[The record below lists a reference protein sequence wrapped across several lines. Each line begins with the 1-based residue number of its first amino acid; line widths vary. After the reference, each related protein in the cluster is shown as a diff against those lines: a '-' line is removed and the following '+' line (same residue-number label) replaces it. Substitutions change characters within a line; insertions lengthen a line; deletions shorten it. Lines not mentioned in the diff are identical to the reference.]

1 MTILIK
7 ISIKNQRLT
16 ITDDKY
22 DLLGSISRLSDSTK
36 EVNAALKTLLKL
48 GGRDYPDQKEYIEEV
63 LGKGIQLNDES
74 NNVNQFRQKV
84 KQLKNHQVNKSYS
97 ISTALKGIG
106 QNKNSFQTPIGTH
119 YIRAK
124 IGKGLPPLSIFEA
137 RRPTGR
143 TWNKEDAESHPN
155 QDWVLSRILWLS
167 GKELGVNRLGSL
179 DTMQRFIYIHG
190 TPDESQLGE
199 PLSHGCIRMSND
211 DVIELFDLV
220 SAGTIVHINAE

>member
-22 DLLGSISRLSDSTK
+22 ELLGSVSRLCNSTK
-36 EVNAALKTLLKL
+36 EVNALLKTWLSLVK
-48 GGRDYPDQKEYIEEV
+48 RDAPDDAYSLEV

-74 NNVNQFRQKV
+74 DNLNQFRQKV
-84 KQLKNHQVNKSYS
+84 KQLKNHQVNKSYPV
-97 ISTALKGIG
+97 STALKGIG

-124 IGKGLPPLSIFEA
+124 IGKGLPALSIFEA

-143 TWNKEDAESHPN
+143 IWNKEDAESHPN
-155 QDWVLSRILWLS
+155 HDWILSRILWLS
-167 GKELGVNRLGSL
+167 GKELGVNRLGTI
-179 DTMQRFIYIHG
+179 DTMQRYIYIHG
-190 TPDESQLGE
+190 TPDESQLGK
-199 PLSHGCIRMSND
+199 PLSHGCIRMSNN
-211 DVIELFDLV
+211 DVIELFNLIPI
-220 SAGTIVHINAE
+220 GTIVNINEE

>member
-22 DLLGSISRLSDSTK
+22 DLLDNASRMASEKL
-36 EVNAALKTLLKL
+36 ALKAYLRTWLRL
-48 GGRDYPDQKEYIEEV
+48 GKKDYPEETEYLETLE
-63 LGKGIQLNDES
+63 KGIQLEAES
-74 NNVNQFRQKV
+74 DNLNQFRQKV
-84 KQLKNHQVNKSYS
+84 KQLKNHQVNKSYPV
-97 ISTALKGIG
+97 STALKGIG

-124 IGKGLPPLSIFEA
+124 IGKGLPALSIFEA

-143 TWNKEDAESHPN
+143 IWNKEDAESYPN

-199 PLSHGCIRMSND
+199 PFSHGCIRMSND

-220 SAGTIVHINAE
+220 SVGTIVHINEE

>member
-16 ITDDKY
+16 MTDNKY
-22 DLLGSISRLSDSTK
+22 DLLGSVSKLATSKS
-36 EVNAALKTLLKL
+36 EMSVSLKTLLSR
-48 GGRDYPDQKEYIEEV
+48 GSIDYPDQKEYLEV
-63 LGKGIQLNDES
+63 LEKGIQLNDDS
-74 NNVNQFRQKV
+74 INLNQFRQKV
-84 KQLKNHQVNKSYS
+84 KQLKNHQVNKSYL

-124 IGKGLPPLSIFEA
+124 IGKDLPPLSIFEA

-143 TWNKEDAESHPN
+143 IWNKEDAESHPN

-220 SAGTIVHINAE
+220 FAGTIVHINAE

>member
-22 DLLGSISRLSDSTK
+22 ELLGSVSRLCNSTK
-36 EVNAALKTLLKL
+36 EVNALLKTWLSLVKS
-48 GGRDYPDQKEYIEEV
+48 DAPDDSYSLEV

-74 NNVNQFRQKV
+74 DNLNQFRQKV
-84 KQLKNHQVNKSYS
+84 KQLKNHQVNKSYPV
-97 ISTALKGIG
+97 STALKGIG

-124 IGKGLPPLSIFEA
+124 IGKGLPALSIFEA

-143 TWNKEDAESHPN
+143 IWNKEDAESHPN
-155 QDWVLSRILWLS
+155 HDWILSRILWLS
-167 GKELGVNRLGSL
+167 GKELGVNRLGTI
-179 DTMQRFIYIHG
+179 DTMQRYIYIHG
-190 TPDESQLGE
+190 TPDESQLGK
-199 PLSHGCIRMSND
+199 PLSHGCIRMSNN
-211 DVIELFDLV
+211 DVIELFNLIPI
-220 SAGTIVHINAE
+220 GTIVNINEE

>member
-16 ITDDKY
+16 MTDNKY
-22 DLLGSISRLSDSTK
+22 DLLGSVSKLATSKS
-36 EVNAALKTLLKL
+36 EMSVSLKTLLSR
-48 GGRDYPDQKEYIEEV
+48 GSDDYPDQKEYLEV
-63 LGKGIQLNDES
+63 LEKGIQLNDDS
-74 NNVNQFRQKV
+74 INLNQFRQKV

-124 IGKGLPPLSIFEA
+124 IGKDLPPLSIFEA

-143 TWNKEDAESHPN
+143 IWNKEDAESYPN

-220 SAGTIVHINAE
+220 FAGTIVHINAE

>member
-1 MTILIK
+1 
-7 ISIKNQRLT
+7 
-16 ITDDKY
+16 
-22 DLLGSISRLSDSTK
+22 LLSRGSD
-36 EVNAALKTLLKL
+36 
-48 GGRDYPDQKEYIEEV
+48 DYPDQKEYLEV
-63 LGKGIQLNDES
+63 LEKGIQLNDDS
-74 NNVNQFRQKV
+74 INLNQFRQKV
-84 KQLKNHQVNKSYS
+84 KQLKNHQVNKSYL

-124 IGKGLPPLSIFEA
+124 IGKDLPPLSIFEA

-143 TWNKEDAESHPN
+143 IWNKEDAESYPN

>member
-16 ITDDKY
+16 MTDNKY
-22 DLLGSISRLSDSTK
+22 DLLGSVSKLATSKS
-36 EVNAALKTLLKL
+36 EMSVSLKTLLSR
-48 GGRDYPDQKEYIEEV
+48 GSGDYPDQKEYLEV
-63 LGKGIQLNDES
+63 LEKGIQLNDDS
-74 NNVNQFRQKV
+74 INLNQFRQKV
-84 KQLKNHQVNKSYS
+84 KQLKNHQVNKSYL

-124 IGKGLPPLSIFEA
+124 IGKDLPPLSIFEA

-143 TWNKEDAESHPN
+143 IWNKEDAESYPN

-199 PLSHGCIRMSND
+199 PFSHGCIRMSND

>member
-1 MTILIK
+1 MLH
-7 ISIKNQRLT
+7 
-16 ITDDKY
+16 
-22 DLLGSISRLSDSTK
+22 DLLDSASKMVSEKQDLTWILETWLDLGK
-36 EVNAALKTLLKL
+36 E
-48 GGRDYPDQKEYIEEV
+48 DYPEETEY
-63 LGKGIQLNDES
+63 LGTLEKGIQLSNES
-74 NNVNQFRQKV
+74 DNLNQFRQKV

-124 IGKGLPPLSIFEA
+124 IGKDLPPLSIFEA

-143 TWNKEDAESHPN
+143 IWNKEDAESHPN

-167 GKELGVNRLGSL
+167 GKELGVNRLGSV

-199 PLSHGCIRMSND
+199 PFSHGCIRMSND

-220 SAGTIVHINAE
+220 SAGTIVLINAE

>member
-16 ITDDKY
+16 VTDNKY
-22 DLLGSISRLSDSTK
+22 DLLESASRLATSK
-36 EVNAALKTLLKL
+36 LEMNALLKTWLSLVKKDAPNDAYSL
-48 GGRDYPDQKEYIEEV
+48 EV
-63 LGKGIQLNDES
+63 LEKGIQLNDES
-74 NNVNQFRQKV
+74 SNVNQFCQKV
-84 KQLKNHQVNKSYS
+84 NHFKNHQVNKSYS

-124 IGKGLPPLSIFEA
+124 IGKDLPPLSIFEA

-143 TWNKEDAESHPN
+143 IWNKEDAESYPN

-220 SAGTIVHINAE
+220 FAGTIVHINAE

>member
-16 ITDDKY
+16 VTDNKY
-22 DLLGSISRLSDSTK
+22 DLLESASRLATSK
-36 EVNAALKTLLKL
+36 LEMNALLKTWLRL
-48 GGRDYPDQKEYIEEV
+48 GNRDVPDQKEYLKV
-63 LGKGIQLNDES
+63 LEKGIQLNDES
-74 NNVNQFRQKV
+74 SNVNQFCQKV
-84 KQLKNHQVNKSYS
+84 NHFKNHQVNKSYS

-124 IGKGLPPLSIFEA
+124 IGKGLPSLSIFEA

-143 TWNKEDAESHPN
+143 IWNKEDAESHPN

-199 PLSHGCIRMSND
+199 PFSHGCIRMSND

>member
-16 ITDDKY
+16 MTDNKY
-22 DLLGSISRLSDSTK
+22 DLLGSVSKLATSKS
-36 EVNAALKTLLKL
+36 EMSVSLKTLLSR
-48 GGRDYPDQKEYIEEV
+48 GSIDYPDQKEYLEV
-63 LGKGIQLNDES
+63 LEKGIQLNDDS
-74 NNVNQFRQKV
+74 INLNQFRQKV
-84 KQLKNHQVNKSYS
+84 KQLKNHQVNKSYL

-124 IGKGLPPLSIFEA
+124 IGKDLPPLSIFEA

-143 TWNKEDAESHPN
+143 IWNKEDAESYPN
-155 QDWVLSRILWLS
+155 HDWILSRILWLS

-220 SAGTIVHINAE
+220 FAGTIVHINAE

>member
-16 ITDDKY
+16 MTDNKY
-22 DLLGSISRLSDSTK
+22 DLLESASKLATSK
-36 EVNAALKTLLKL
+36 LEMNALLKTWLRL
-48 GGRDYPDQKEYIEEV
+48 GNSDVPDQKEYLEV
-63 LGKGIQLNDES
+63 LEKGIQLNDDS
-74 NNVNQFRQKV
+74 INLNQFRQKV
-84 KQLKNHQVNKSYS
+84 KQLKNHQVNKSYL

-124 IGKGLPPLSIFEA
+124 IGKDLPPLSIFEA

-143 TWNKEDAESHPN
+143 IWNKEDAESYPN

-220 SAGTIVHINAE
+220 SAGTIVLINAE

>member
-22 DLLGSISRLSDSTK
+22 AVLEVTKLATSKLEMNALLGTMLS
-36 EVNAALKTLLKL
+36 L
-48 GGRDYPDQKEYIEEV
+48 GKRDYPEETEYLETLE
-63 LGKGIQLNDES
+63 KGIQLNDES

-84 KQLKNHQVNKSYS
+84 KQLIREQVIKSYP

-124 IGKGLPPLSIFEA
+124 IGKGLPALSIFEA

-143 TWNKEDAESHPN
+143 IWNKEDAESHPN
-155 QDWVLSRILWLS
+155 HDWILSRILWLS
-167 GKELGVNRLGSL
+167 GKELGVNRLGTI
-179 DTMQRFIYIHG
+179 DTMQRYIYIHG
-190 TPDESQLGE
+190 TPDESQLGK
-199 PLSHGCIRMSND
+199 PLSHGCIRMSNN
-211 DVIELFDLV
+211 DVIELFNLIPI
-220 SAGTIVHINAE
+220 GTIVNINEE

>member
-16 ITDDKY
+16 MTDNKY
-22 DLLGSISRLSDSTK
+22 DLLGSVSKLATSKS
-36 EVNAALKTLLKL
+36 EMSVSLKTLLSR
-48 GGRDYPDQKEYIEEV
+48 GSDDYPDQKEYLEV
-63 LGKGIQLNDES
+63 LEKGIQLNDDS
-74 NNVNQFRQKV
+74 INLNQFRQKV
-84 KQLKNHQVNKSYS
+84 KQLKNHQVNKSYL

-167 GKELGVNRLGSL
+167 GKELGVNRLGSV

-199 PLSHGCIRMSND
+199 PFSHGCIRMSND

-220 SAGTIVHINAE
+220 SAGTIVLINAE

>member
-16 ITDDKY
+16 ISDNKYGLLESASKTVSDKQE
-22 DLLGSISRLSDSTK
+22 LTWTLETFLALGK
-36 EVNAALKTLLKL
+36 V
-48 GGRDYPDQKEYIEEV
+48 DYPEETEY
-63 LGKGIQLNDES
+63 LGTLEKGIQLSNES
-74 NNVNQFRQKV
+74 DNLNQFRQKV

-124 IGKGLPPLSIFEA
+124 IGKGLPALSIFEV

-143 TWNKEDAESHPN
+143 IWNKEDSESHPN
-155 QDWVLSRILWLS
+155 QDWILSRILWLS
-167 GKELGVNRLGSL
+167 GKELGVNRLGSV

-190 TPDESQLGE
+190 TPDESQLGK
-199 PLSHGCIRMSND
+199 PFSHGCIRMAND

-220 SAGTIVHINAE
+220 SAGTIIHINAE

>member
-22 DLLGSISRLSDSTK
+22 AVLEVTKLATSKLEMNALLGTMLS
-36 EVNAALKTLLKL
+36 L
-48 GGRDYPDQKEYIEEV
+48 GKRDYPEETEYLETLEN
-63 LGKGIQLNDES
+63 GIQLNDES

-84 KQLKNHQVNKSYS
+84 KQLIREQVIKSYP

-124 IGKGLPPLSIFEA
+124 IGKDLPALSIFEA

-143 TWNKEDAESHPN
+143 IWNKEDAESHPN
-155 QDWVLSRILWLS
+155 HDWILSRILWLS
-167 GKELGVNRLGSL
+167 GKELGVNRLGTI
-179 DTMQRFIYIHG
+179 DTMQRYIYIHG
-190 TPDESQLGE
+190 TPDESQLGK

-211 DVIELFDLV
+211 DVIELFNLIPI
-220 SAGTIVHINAE
+220 GTIVNINEE

>member
-22 DLLGSISRLSDSTK
+22 DLLDNASRMASEKL
-36 EVNAALKTLLKL
+36 ALKAYLRTWLRL
-48 GGRDYPDQKEYIEEV
+48 GKKDYPEETEYLETLE
-63 LGKGIQLNDES
+63 KGIQLEAES
-74 NNVNQFRQKV
+74 DNLNQFRQKV
-84 KQLKNHQVNKSYS
+84 KQLKNHQVNKSYPV
-97 ISTALKGIG
+97 STALKGIG

-124 IGKGLPPLSIFEA
+124 IGKGLPALSIFEA

-143 TWNKEDAESHPN
+143 IWNKEDAESYPN

-220 SAGTIVHINAE
+220 FAGTIVHINAE

>member
-16 ITDDKY
+16 MTDNKY
-22 DLLGSISRLSDSTK
+22 DLLGSVSKLATSKS
-36 EVNAALKTLLKL
+36 EMSVSLKTLLSR
-48 GGRDYPDQKEYIEEV
+48 GSDDYPDQKEYLEV
-63 LGKGIQLNDES
+63 LEKGIQLNDDS
-74 NNVNQFRQKV
+74 INLNQFRQKV
-84 KQLKNHQVNKSYS
+84 KQLKNHQVNKSYL

-124 IGKGLPPLSIFEA
+124 IGKDLPPLSIFEA

-143 TWNKEDAESHPN
+143 IWNKEDAESYPN

-167 GKELGVNRLGSL
+167 GKELGVNRLGSV

-199 PLSHGCIRMSND
+199 PFSHGCIRMSND

-220 SAGTIVHINAE
+220 SAGTIVLINAE

>member
-16 ITDDKY
+16 MTDNKY
-22 DLLGSISRLSDSTK
+22 DLLESASKLATSK
-36 EVNAALKTLLKL
+36 LEMNALLKTWLSLVKK
-48 GGRDYPDQKEYIEEV
+48 DAPDDAYSLEV
-63 LGKGIQLNDES
+63 LEKGIQLNDES
-74 NNVNQFRQKV
+74 NNANQFRQKV

-143 TWNKEDAESHPN
+143 IWNKEDAESHPN

-167 GKELGVNRLGSL
+167 GKELGVNRLGSV

-199 PLSHGCIRMSND
+199 PFSHGCIRMSND

>member
-16 ITDDKY
+16 VTDNKY
-22 DLLGSISRLSDSTK
+22 DLLESASKLATSK
-36 EVNAALKTLLKL
+36 LEMNALLKTWLRL
-48 GGRDYPDQKEYIEEV
+48 GNRDVPDQKEYLKV
-63 LGKGIQLNDES
+63 LEKGIQLNDES
-74 NNVNQFRQKV
+74 SNVNQFCQKV
-84 KQLKNHQVNKSYS
+84 NHFKNHQVNKSYS

-124 IGKGLPPLSIFEA
+124 IGKGLPSLSIFEA

-143 TWNKEDAESHPN
+143 IWSKEDAESHPN

-199 PLSHGCIRMSND
+199 PFSHGCIRMSND

>member
-22 DLLGSISRLSDSTK
+22 AVLEVTKLATSKLEMNALLGTMLS
-36 EVNAALKTLLKL
+36 L
-48 GGRDYPDQKEYIEEV
+48 GKRDYPEETEYLETLE
-63 LGKGIQLNDES
+63 KGIQLNDES

-84 KQLKNHQVNKSYS
+84 KQLKNHQVNKSYPV
-97 ISTALKGIG
+97 STALKGIG

-124 IGKGLPPLSIFEA
+124 IGKGLPALSIFEA

-143 TWNKEDAESHPN
+143 IWNKEDAESHPN
-155 QDWVLSRILWLS
+155 HDWILSRILWLS
-167 GKELGVNRLGSL
+167 GKELGVNRLGTI
-179 DTMQRFIYIHG
+179 DTMQRYIYIHG
-190 TPDESQLGE
+190 TPDESQLGK
-199 PLSHGCIRMSND
+199 PLSHGCIRMSNN
-211 DVIELFDLV
+211 DVIELFNLIPI
-220 SAGTIVHINAE
+220 GTIVNINEE

>member
-1 MTILIK
+1 MTD
-7 ISIKNQRLT
+7 N
-16 ITDDKY
+16 KY
-22 DLLGSISRLSDSTK
+22 DLLGSVSKLATSKS
-36 EVNAALKTLLKL
+36 EMSVSLKTLLSR
-48 GGRDYPDQKEYIEEV
+48 GSDDYPDQKEYLEV
-63 LGKGIQLNDES
+63 LEKGIQLNDDS
-74 NNVNQFRQKV
+74 INLNQFRQKV

-124 IGKGLPPLSIFEA
+124 IGKDLPPLSIFEA

-167 GKELGVNRLGSL
+167 GKELGVNRLGSV

-199 PLSHGCIRMSND
+199 PFSHGCIRMSND

-220 SAGTIVHINAE
+220 SAGTIVLINAE

>member
-16 ITDDKY
+16 MTDNKY
-22 DLLGSISRLSDSTK
+22 DLLGSVSKLATSKS
-36 EVNAALKTLLKL
+36 EMSVSLKTLLSR
-48 GGRDYPDQKEYIEEV
+48 GSIDYPDQKEYLEGLE
-63 LGKGIQLNDES
+63 KGIQLNDDS
-74 NNVNQFRQKV
+74 INLNQFRQKV
-84 KQLKNHQVNKSYS
+84 KQLKNHQVNKSYL

-124 IGKGLPPLSIFEA
+124 IGKDLPPLSIFEA

-143 TWNKEDAESHPN
+143 IWNKEDAESYPN

-220 SAGTIVHINAE
+220 FAGTIVHINAE

>member
-22 DLLGSISRLSDSTK
+22 AVLEVTKLATSKLEMNALLGTMLS
-36 EVNAALKTLLKL
+36 L
-48 GGRDYPDQKEYIEEV
+48 GKRDYPEETEYLETLE
-63 LGKGIQLNDES
+63 KGIQLNDES
-74 NNVNQFRQKV
+74 DNLNQFRQKV
-84 KQLKNHQVNKSYS
+84 KQLMNDQVIKSYQ

-124 IGKGLPPLSIFEA
+124 IGKDLPALSIFEA

-143 TWNKEDAESHPN
+143 IWNKEDAESHPN
-155 QDWVLSRILWLS
+155 HDWILSRILWLS
-167 GKELGVNRLGSL
+167 GKELGVNRLGTI
-179 DTMQRFIYIHG
+179 DTMQRYIYIHG
-190 TPDESQLGE
+190 TPDESQLGK
-199 PLSHGCIRMSND
+199 PLSHGCIRMSNN
-211 DVIELFDLV
+211 DVIELFNLIPI
-220 SAGTIVHINAE
+220 GTIVNINEE

>member
-16 ITDDKY
+16 VTDNKY
-22 DLLGSISRLSDSTK
+22 DLLESASKLATSK
-36 EVNAALKTLLKL
+36 LEMNALLKTWLRL
-48 GGRDYPDQKEYIEEV
+48 GNRDVPDQKEYLKV
-63 LGKGIQLNDES
+63 LEKGIQLNDES
-74 NNVNQFRQKV
+74 SNVNQFCQKV
-84 KQLKNHQVNKSYS
+84 NHFKNHQVNKSYS

-124 IGKGLPPLSIFEA
+124 IGKGLPSLSIFEA

-143 TWNKEDAESHPN
+143 IWNKEDAESHPN

-199 PLSHGCIRMSND
+199 PFSHGCIRMSND